1 MKNQRHKE
9 VLDIVGQQHIE
20 TQEELAEEL
29 RRRGYD
35 VTQATVSRDIKELR
49 LIKVP
54 AGDGTYRYSA
64 PEDRSAVLNADRM
77 RRFFRDSVVYS
88 DSSENIVVIKCLPG
102 SAQAVAALIDGAGW
116 QEVIG
121 TVAGDDTIIAV
132 IKPKSAVPNT
142 MRRIDELL

>member
-9 VLDIVGQQHIE
+9 ILDIVGQQRIE

-29 RRRGYD
+29 RRRGYE

-54 AGDGTYRYSA
+54 AGDGAYRYGI

-77 RRFFRDSVVYS
+77 KRFFRDSVVYA
-88 DSSENIVVIKCLPG
+88 DSSENIVVVKCLPG

-116 QEVIG
+116 TEVIG
-121 TVAGDDTIIAV
+121 TVAGDDTILAV
-132 IKPKSAVPNT
+132 IKPKSAVPKT
-142 MRRIDELL
+142 LRRIEELI

>member
-1 MKNQRHKE
+1 MKNRRHKE
-9 VLDIVGQQHIE
+9 ILDIVGEQHIE

-29 RRRGYD
+29 RRRAYE

-54 AGDGTYRYSA
+54 AGDGTYRYGI

-77 RRFFRDSVVYS
+77 KRFFRDSVVYT
-88 DSSENIVVIKCLPG
+88 DSSENIVIIKCLPG
-102 SAQAVAALIDGAGW
+102 SAQAVAALVDGAGW

-121 TVAGDDTIIAV
+121 TVAGDDTIIAI
-132 IKPKSAVPNT
+132 IKPKTAVAMT
-142 MRRIDELL
+142 LSRISELL

>member
-9 VLDIVGQQHIE
+9 ILEIVGEQHIE

-29 RRRGYD
+29 RRRAYE

-54 AGDGTYRYSA
+54 AGDGTYRYGI
-64 PEDRSAVLNADRM
+64 PEDRSAVLDADRM
-77 RRFFRDSVVYS
+77 KRFFRDSVVYT
-88 DSSENIVVIKCLPG
+88 DSSENIVIIKCLPG
-102 SAQAVAALIDGAGW
+102 TAQAVAALVDGVGW
-116 QEVIG
+116 HEVIG

-132 IKPKSAVPNT
+132 IKPKSAVT
-142 MRRIDELL
+142 KTLSRISELL